1 VLFIRYCLTD
11 AAGKPL
17 RTAPVHDRLQCFLTN
32 HRRAL
37 VELPRDHGKSTQVCG
52 RILWELG
59 RNPALRVKI
68 VCATDAIAIQRCRYL
83 RDQIERN
90 TLLREVF
97 PNLRPRRP
105 WRAESFSIARPGDV
119 IGPSVQA
126 FGVGAAS
133 TGTRAD
139 LLVCDDIVDV
149 RALHSRAE
157 RRRAVDYFHENLM
170 NLLEPDGRFWGLFTP
185 WHHDDLNA
193 RLKKNGAYVLFRE
206 AVGADFEPVWEEKWP
221 AERLRQRKA
230 EIGSHS
236 FTRGY
241 QLQPVAGEETTIRPA
256 WVRFW
261 SAAVPAAAGE
271 TPALQYDQV
280 ILVVDPAVSTATSA
294 DRSALVVL
302 GKIGGGWP
310 GRRLCDAHTHQAWL
324 LFLYA

>member
-1 VLFIRYCLTD
+1 MSFIRHCLTD
-11 AAGKPL
+11 AAGEL
-17 RTAPVHDRLQCFLTN
+17 LQSAPVHERLQRFLVD
-32 HRRAL
+32 HRRVL

-68 VCATDAIAIQRCRYL
+68 VCATDAIAIQRRRFL

-90 TLLREVF
+90 GRVRAIF
-97 PNLRPRRP
+97 PNLRPARP
-105 WRAESFSIARPGDV
+105 WRAESFSIRRPGNV

-157 RRRAVDYFHENLM
+157 RRRVIDYFHENLM

-206 AVGADFEPVWEEKWP
+206 AVGANFEPIWEEKWP
-221 AERLRQRKA
+221 AERLRERKA

-261 SAAVPAAAGE
+261 RRASRPRMMSSRARGPAAH
-271 TPALQYDQV
+271 
-280 ILVVDPAVSTATSA
+280 STN
-294 DRSALVVL
+294 R
-302 GKIGGGWP
+302 
-310 GRRLCDAHTHQAWL
+310 
-324 LFLYA
+324 